1 MRSADGV
8 LEDLAYGVAVAE
20 PDKRLSYVN
29 RRARELLMPAAAA
42 GSADAPLTCCDA
54 ICDHL
59 EPVLGGGCLS
69 ERARAAAAILPE
81 VRMDLETGT
90 LQSAAWVTASPAA
103 DGDRVVFHLRP
114 GQPGDRRRR
123 TEAPWAGRSADEA
136 PDLQITTLGRFA
148 VEGLDGPIGGDWLG
162 QRPGQLLK
170 FLVCERRRA
179 VTSDQIGETL
189 WPEAGPSE
197 SGNRL
202 RYNVHA
208 LRGKLEPERER
219 RGAGRFVLTPRG
231 GYALV
236 PARVWIDADRFEVE
250 ALAGLGAARQGLA
263 EEAEGHLAEALALYR
278 GDFLAG
284 DPYLDFA
291 LPERERLRDLAGRAL
306 RARVRIAVASGR
318 LDAAAEHGNRL
329 AEMEPFDADA
339 QRLVVE
345 VCLRRGR
352 HSEAHRRYSV
362 YRKKLAASFGSKP
375 GWDLHEVESD
385 LAATIAVGQGD

>member
-1 MRSADGV
+1 MPVAAARSAD
-8 LEDLAYGVAVAE
+8 E
-20 PDKRLSYVN
+20 
-29 RRARELLMPAAAA
+29 
-42 GSADAPLTCCDA
+42 PLTCCEA

-69 ERARAAAAILPE
+69 ERARAAAATLPE
-81 VRMDLETGT
+81 VRMDIETGT

-123 TEAPWAGRSADEA
+123 TETPWAGRSADEA

-148 VEGLDGPIGGDWLG
+148 VEGPDGPIGGDWLG

-170 FLVCERRRA
+170 FLICERRRA

-231 GYALV
+231 GYALTCG
-236 PARVWIDADRFEVE
+236 
-250 ALAGLGAARQGLA
+250 AGLDRRRPL
-263 EEAEGHLAEALALYR
+263 R
-278 GDFLAG
+278 GRG
-284 DPYLDFA
+284 
-291 LPERERLRDLAGRAL
+291 AGRARRRPP
-306 RARVRIAVASGR
+306 RARRGGRGTPGRGAVPLPRR
-318 LDAAAEHGNRL
+318 LPRRRSVPRL
-329 AEMEPFDADA
+329 RPPRARAPA
-339 QRLVVE
+339 
-345 VCLRRGR
+345 
-352 HSEAHRRYSV
+352 
-362 YRKKLAASFGSKP
+362 
-375 GWDLHEVESD
+375 
-385 LAATIAVGQGD
+385 